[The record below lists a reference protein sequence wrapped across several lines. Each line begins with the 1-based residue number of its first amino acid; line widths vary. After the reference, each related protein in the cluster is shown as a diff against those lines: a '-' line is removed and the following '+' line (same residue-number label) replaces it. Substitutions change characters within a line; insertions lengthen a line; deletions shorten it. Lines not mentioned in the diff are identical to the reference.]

1 MSDEEEDEEE
11 VVEKKAEEN
20 YVRISFSFHITF
32 VFFRCTCFFFV
43 VR

>member
-1 MSDEEEDEEE
+1 MFDEKEEEDE

-32 VFFRCTCFFFV
+32 VFFSL
-43 VR
+43 